1 MLFLTALLL
10 AAAAPAP
17 DAKVATPATAAT
29 KPDPDSPEA
38 IAADS
43 ARDLQDNRYYNKPG
57 ATRAEYDADWQ
68 ECRLIARGSRT
79 PAGSPVVVYN
89 PAIISPAAAAGGGI
103 IGAMIGQA
111 IVEGQLRRA
120 NRRECLMFKGW
131 RLVKVADEDI
141 ARFAALPDA
150 EREAIFN
157 QALGAA
163 DPKGEIT
170 VWQNSFADPPFLKNA
185 MTATPATSLEL
196 AK

>member
-17 DAKVATPATAAT
+17 DAKAATPAKVAT

-43 ARDLQDNRYYNKPG
+43 ARDLKDNRYYNKAG

-111 IVEGQLRRA
+111 IVEGELRRA
-120 NRRECLMFKGW
+120 NRRACLMFKGW
-131 RLVKVADEDI
+131 RLVKVSDEDI

-150 EREAIFN
+150 DREAIFN

-163 DPKGEIT
+163 DPKGEII

-185 MTATPATSLEL
+185 KTATPATSLEL